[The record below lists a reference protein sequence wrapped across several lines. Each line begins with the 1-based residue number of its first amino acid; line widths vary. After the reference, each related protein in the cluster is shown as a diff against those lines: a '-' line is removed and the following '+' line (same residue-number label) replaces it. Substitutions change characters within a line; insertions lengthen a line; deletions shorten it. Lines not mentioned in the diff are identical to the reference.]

1 MQAEI
6 ESMGTPRPVRILGV
20 NAAGQES
27 DNALICEGRSI
38 PWLQDTA
45 EQSVWSSW
53 QVTYR
58 DVVILDAENRV
69 LQAYN
74 LTSHNL
80 GVPANY
86 TELKNKLLAAA
97 Q

>member
-6 ESMGTPRPVRILGV
+6 DSTGTAKPVRILGV
-20 NAAGQES
+20 NAVGQES

-38 PWLQDTA
+38 PWLQDTGA
-45 EQSVWSSW
+45 QNVWSSW
-53 QVTYR
+53 QVNYR

-69 LQAYN
+69 LEVYN
-74 LTSHNL
+74 LTQHDL
-80 GVPANY
+80 AQPANY
-86 TELKNKLLAAA
+86 TELKDILSAAA